1 MTLENLSTA
10 DLHAMKHQLIEDKN
24 LYEASGQ
31 SDKAHEAAVQATK
44 ITEEIQIRMQING
57 VMIKS

>member
-10 DLHAMKHQLIEDKN
+10 DLHAMKQQLIEDKN

-31 SDKAHEAAVQATK
+31 TDKAHEAATQAVR
-44 ITEEIQIRMQING
+44 ITEEIQNRMFNNG